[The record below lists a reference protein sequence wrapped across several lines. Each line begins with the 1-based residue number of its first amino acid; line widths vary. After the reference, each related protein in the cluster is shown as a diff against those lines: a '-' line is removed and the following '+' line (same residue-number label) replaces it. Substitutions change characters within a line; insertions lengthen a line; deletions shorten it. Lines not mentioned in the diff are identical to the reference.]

1 MCWATGKFMNYNA
14 IYAIFLFL
22 LKNQSQKPYI
32 SLLSTKKGFFSKDGL
47 TQILVGLAVQTS
59 LWYP

>member
-1 MCWATGKFMNYNA
+1 MSYNA